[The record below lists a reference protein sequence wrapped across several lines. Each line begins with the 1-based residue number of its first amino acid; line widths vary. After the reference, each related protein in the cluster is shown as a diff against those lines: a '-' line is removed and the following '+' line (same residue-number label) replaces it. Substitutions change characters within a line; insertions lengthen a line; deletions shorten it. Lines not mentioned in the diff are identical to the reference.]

1 MFTYKSQ
8 NKDLISENKQLHEEV
23 KRLNEEREFQR
34 EYINTF
40 IKEFY
45 HELLTTVEQHEHVNG
60 QHHVLGDLVG
70 KIKEKFDSVE
80 NLSLLS
86 NKNSLK
92 LYENGHSLLTS
103 AEDMVMKSKEGREQ
117 VSKVEEIMK
126 QLGDQ
131 LTDTSV
137 KMNQLSNRSKEIEN
151 IVKVIKDIADQTN
164 LLALNASIEAAR
176 AGEHGKGF
184 SVVASEV
191 RKLAESTAE
200 STEHISTLTKAIQ
213 TEIDDS
219 LLSTT
224 NSTNLVKSGVDVGSK
239 TTEKIDYILAVISS
253 VQNEIKVVLAT
264 IEEQKEYS
272 EGVMSEISTTKDLFV
287 EANDL
292 IHQHID
298 DARIVDNKLEK
309 GITQL
314 SEMTASK

>member
-1 MFTYKSQ
+1 MFTYRSQ
-8 NKDLISENKQLHEEV
+8 NKDLVLENKQLQEEV
-23 KRLNEEREFQR
+23 KRLNDEREFQR

-40 IKEFY
+40 LVDFY
-45 HELLTTVEQHEHVNG
+45 QELVTTVEQHEHVNG

-70 KIKEKFDSVE
+70 KIKEKFDAVE

-86 NKNSLK
+86 NENSLK
-92 LYENGHSLLTS
+92 LFDKGHSLLSS
-103 AEDMVMKSKEGREQ
+103 AEDMVRKSNEGREQ

-126 QLGDQ
+126 QLGEQ
-131 LTDTSV
+131 LTDTSE

-191 RKLAESTAE
+191 RKLAESTAV

-213 TEIDDS
+213 AEIDDS

-224 NSTNLVKSGVDVGSK
+224 NSTNLVKSGVEVSSN
-239 TTEKIDYILAVISS
+239 TTGKIEYILDVIHS
-253 VQNEIKVVLAT
+253 VQKEINLVLET
-264 IEEQKEYS
+264 IEEQKTYS
-272 EGVMSEISTTKDLFV
+272 QDVMREISTTKGLFV
-287 EANDL
+287 EANGL
-292 IHQHID
+292 IVQHID
-298 DARIVDNKLEK
+298 DAKIVDDKLDK

-314 SEMTASK
+314 SEMTAK